1 MIPFTVLLVT
11 VFLFIWNL
19 AVIHFFAKRTF
30 DYFSEWEDIPA
41 EYVARKVIHI
51 LGGGITALATPMY
64 YEGYYWIVGF
74 SSFIIAG
81 YLIFW
86 RMRGR
91 LSWFQVEENS
101 YEVHFAFAYG
111 VVLLWSDWIGDIW
124 VGLIAVLFMSFG
136 DSATGLVRAFNQ
148 KRHIKTWDGTVAM
161 FLVSSI
167 IGYWALGYYGVF
179 IAAAVSLVEKIP
191 GIDDNITIPTVSVI
205 LTYIGRFVLNI

>member
-1 MIPFTVLLVT
+1 MIPSSVLLVT
-11 VFLFIWNL
+11 GALFLWNL
-19 AVIHFFAKRTF
+19 AVIHLFAKWTYE
-30 DYFSEWEDIPA
+30 YFVTWQDVPA

-51 LGGGITALATPMY
+51 LGGGMTALATPMFF
-64 YEGYYWIVGF
+64 EGFYWIIGV
-74 SSFIIAG
+74 SSFLIAG

-111 VVLLWSDWIGDIW
+111 V
-124 VGLIAVLFMSFG
+124 LFMSFG

-148 KRHIKTWDGTVAM
+148 KRHIKTWDGTIAM
-161 FLVSSI
+161 FIVSSV
-167 IGYWALGYYGVF
+167 IGYWVLGYYGVF

-191 GIDDNITIPTVSVI
+191 GIDDNITIPIVSVI
-205 LTYIGRFVLNI
+205 LTYIGRFILNI